1 MAQTGTIDYAAVEG
15 WEQLPKGY
23 AHRDVA
29 GVAVD
34 GEDRVY
40 LICRGDHPVIVYDQQ
55 GKFLRSWG
63 EGEFTYR
70 THGISVGPNGTIFCT
85 DDGNHTVRQFTPEG
99 KLLMTLGVMNTP
111 SDRDIMA
118 RT

>member
-1 MAQTGTIDYAAVEG
+1 MATTQNISYTPVEG

-40 LICRGDHPVIVYDQQ
+40 LMCRAISRHHLLPAGNF
-55 GKFLRSWG
+55 KSSWAKAISHIALTV
-63 EGEFTYR
+63 FTSRPTARYSAP
-70 THGISVGPNGTIFCT
+70 TTGQLP
-85 DDGNHTVRQFTPEG
+85 VRQFTAEASADD
-99 KLLMTLGVMNTP
+99 L
-111 SDRDIMA
+111 SA
-118 RT
+118 F